1 MRKPSNEVKF
11 VKKILQVIDWILCI
25 SFAACLSIA
34 AFDLWSMEEHTSS
47 VMVVLAIVILAVQSK
62 TIAYQTK
69 TLLHLKEAF
78 NVLEELLFLVQQVA
92 NKAEKNITNKP
103 E

>member
-1 MRKPSNEVKF
+1 M
-11 VKKILQVIDWILCI
+11 KKILRVIDWIFYL
-25 SFAACLSIA
+25 SFAACLGIA

-47 VMVVLAIVILAVQSK
+47 AMVVLAIVILAVQSK
-62 TIAYQTK
+62 IIAYQTK

-78 NVLEELLFLVQQVA
+78 NVLEDMLFLVQQVA
-92 NKAEKNITNKP
+92 NKAEKSITNKP

>member
-1 MRKPSNEVKF
+1 M
-11 VKKILQVIDWILCI
+11 KKTLRIIDWISCI
-25 SFAACLSIA
+25 SFAACLGIA
-34 AFDLWSMEEHTSS
+34 AFDLWSMGEHTSS

-62 TIAYQTK
+62 TIAFQTK

-78 NVLEELLFLVQQVA
+78 NALEELLFLVQQET
-92 NKAEKNITNKP
+92 NKAEKSTTNKP